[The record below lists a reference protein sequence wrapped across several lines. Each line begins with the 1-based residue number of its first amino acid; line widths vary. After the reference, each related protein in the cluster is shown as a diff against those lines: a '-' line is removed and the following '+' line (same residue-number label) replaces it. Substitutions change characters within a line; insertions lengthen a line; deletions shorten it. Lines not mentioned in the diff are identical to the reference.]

1 MNNLVAAAPTFR
13 QAQFLGRPIENR
25 VMGSLQVVL
34 EKKST
39 CNLQK
44 YNVLYEIYGKD
55 TLLIRQKIHFCS
67 LQQDKSGGTER
78 WRQCVRISRQ
88 ISISFFFSFFVDQ
101 YQCAIGNRSQCS
113 LSYLYIMFIFPTGL
127 SYLEATF
134 YAVALIPWAPFFKVF
149 VD

>member
-39 CNLQK
+39 CNLQI

-55 TLLIRQKIHFCS
+55 TLLIRQKNP
-67 LQQDKSGGTER
+67 
-78 WRQCVRISRQ
+78 
-88 ISISFFFSFFVDQ
+88 FVFNRTKV
-101 YQCAIGNRSQCS
+101 AELKGEGN
-113 LSYLYIMFIFPTGL
+113 
-127 SYLEATF
+127 
-134 YAVALIPWAPFFKVF
+134 V
-149 VD
+149 